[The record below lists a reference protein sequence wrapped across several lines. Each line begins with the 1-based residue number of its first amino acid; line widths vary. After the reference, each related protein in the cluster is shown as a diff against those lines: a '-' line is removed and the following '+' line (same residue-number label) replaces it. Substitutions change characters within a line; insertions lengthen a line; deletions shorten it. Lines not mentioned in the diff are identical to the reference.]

1 MRLGERLFFRW
12 LEKVSVMTNSEFE
25 KICRLPKKNI
35 PVAIKHKGFNVSGK
49 FVGCWDNCFVI
60 ESNGQYSLWPWELCE
75 PEKPDYFRPSYS

>member
-49 FVGCWDNCFVI
+49 FVGC
-60 ESNGQYSLWPWELCE
+60 
-75 PEKPDYFRPSYS
+75 